1 MNIDS
6 IRESVN
12 EIASNA
18 STARD
23 EDIIEGYL
31 ATLEELEEDLEI
43 ATEDMESDAEY
54 QDIMELIEETTNILE
69 EKLDNLFID
78 DEDEDDY

>member
-1 MNIDS
+1 MNIAS

-12 EIASNA
+12 EISSNA
-18 STARD
+18 STVRD

-54 QDIMELIEETTNILE
+54 QDIMVLIEETTNILE
-69 EKLDNLFID
+69 EKLDNLFI
-78 DEDEDDY
+78 EDDNEY

>member
-1 MNIDS
+1 MNIAS

-12 EIASNA
+12 EISSNA
-18 STARD
+18 STVRD

-43 ATEDMESDAEY
+43 AAEDMESDAEY
-54 QDIMELIEETTNILE
+54 QDIMVLIEETTNILE
-69 EKLDNLFID
+69 EKLDNLFI
-78 DEDEDDY
+78 EDDNEY